1 MQEEDAERR
10 IRILRGEIA
19 STPPPPSHPSPDL
32 GTLPKRPISTD
43 IGRVSKRKR
52 VAGENDTDRDIRYA
66 REDAAQAAAKRE
78 ELVLASRNAGT
89 ADAPISDSAGH
100 INLFPSA
107 SAKAD
112 KNPEAES
119 EAAQK
124 KRSYEDQYT
133 MRFSNAAGF
142 KEKIGQKPWYS
153 STDQEPTA
161 LGSIP
166 GKDVW
171 GNEDPRR
178 KERAQ
183 ARMSA
188 NDPLAAMKRGV
199 RQLKTSEQE
208 RKRYND
214 GKRRELDALK
224 VDQAKHSR
232 RRLER
237 SVSVDSLDGFRLDMP
252 SKEAENPRKA
262 SHGHPRR
269 HRDRSHDR
277 ARRHHRERSPE
288 RVPRRSESRSSHR
301 RHRSRHEK
309 SSEDPRRSRNSGLI
323 SRG

>member
-10 IRILRGEIA
+10 IKILRGEIS
-19 STPPPPSHPSPDL
+19 STPPPPPHPSSDP

-43 IGRVSKRKR
+43 IRRVNKRKR

-66 REDAAQAAAKRE
+66 REDAAQAVAKRE

-107 SAKAD
+107 SAKTD
-112 KNPEAES
+112 KNPEAET

-161 LGSIP
+161 LGSMP
-166 GKDVW
+166 EKDVW
-171 GNEDPRR
+171 GNEDPGR

-183 ARMSA
+183 ARMSV

-208 RKRYND
+208 RTRYND
-214 GKRRELDALK
+214 EKRRELDALK
-224 VDQAKHSR
+224 VDEAKRSR
-232 RRLER
+232 RRRQR
-237 SVSVDSLDGFRLDMP
+237 SPSVDSLDGFRLDMP
-252 SKEAENPRKA
+252 SKETEIPRKA
-262 SHGHPRR
+262 SHGHTHR

-277 ARRHHRERSPE
+277 VRRHHRERSRE
-288 RVPRRSESRSSHR
+288 RDHHRSESHSHR
-301 RHRSRHEK
+301 RHRSRYEK
-309 SSEDPRRSRNSGLI
+309 PSEDPRRSRNSGPI